1 MANTSKRMKAIRSEI
16 TSEKSSYSFQDAVDL
31 LKRLSRVKFDESV
44 DVSINLSLDKKESNP
59 VFRGALVLPNSI
71 GRVVRVAVFA
81 QGQQAEAAL
90 KAGADVVG
98 LENLAESMKGGD
110 LNYQV
115 VIATPDTMP
124 IVAPLG
130 QLLGPKNLMPNP
142 KLGTVTQD
150 VAHAVLQ
157 AKAGQ
162 VRYKADKAGIVHL
175 CIGKLS
181 FDSRALLEN
190 FKAVL
195 TNFLAKKTNA
205 KALFK
210 KITLSSTMGPGLMI
224 DLSVVHTLV

>member
-1 MANTSKRMKAIRSEI
+1 MKIIRSEI
-16 TSEKSSYSFQDAVDL
+16 TSSKSSYSFQDAVSL

-44 DVSINLSLDKKESNP
+44 DVSFNLSLDKKESNP
-59 VFRGALVLPNSI
+59 VFRGALVLPNSV

-81 QGQQAEAAL
+81 QGQQAQEAL
-90 KAGADVVG
+90 KAGADAVG
-98 LENLAESMKGGD
+98 LENLAESMKGGGD

-150 VAHAVLQ
+150 VEHAVLQ

-181 FDSRALLEN
+181 FDAEALLEN

-195 TNFLAKKTNA
+195 TSFLAKKTNA

-210 KITLSSTMGPGLMI
+210 KITLSSTMGPGLML
-224 DLSVVHTLV
+224 DLNVVHTLV